1 MTIKH
6 PRFWG
11 PGRAYTRVTLPAM
24 DVQAVITDVD
34 GCLTDGRVYYPAE
47 GVPMRAFNVKDGVGH
62 EMLVSAGIK
71 VAWLTSGK
79 RADSTL
85 QRAETIGVEFVDAG
99 SGDKGPR
106 FLALCER
113 MGVEPET
120 VVYLGD
126 DVLDLP
132 AMEHAG
138 LTVCP
143 ADAADAVAEA
153 ADVVLGIA
161 GGDACFRAL
170 AELIVGA

>member
-1 MTIKH
+1 MK
-6 PRFWG
+6 
-11 PGRAYTRVTLPAM
+11 Y
-24 DVQAVITDVD
+24 
-34 GCLTDGRVYYPAE
+34 E
-47 GVPMRAFNVKDGVGH
+47 SVKNSGH
-62 EMLVSAGIK
+62 
-71 VAWLTSGK
+71 
-79 RADSTL
+79 
-85 QRAETIGVEFVDAG
+85 AETIGVEFVDAG

-113 MGVEPET
+113 MGVEPEA

-143 ADAADAVAEA
+143 ADAADAVVEA